1 MKTDMPGIDS
11 YYTPIRLAERL
22 IELVKAEDIQN
33 AIDFCVGDGILLK
46 AIANRFQSV
55 KLYGTD
61 ISSDALNK
69 LGRDCPD
76 IELGKCD
83 FRNDESVKKVQF
95 LRDKTFD
102 LVVLNPPFTCKGSIV
117 EHIVF
122 DDVEFKVSTAMLFA
136 MRALSFLSDKGGL
149 YAILPVSCVYSEKDK
164 KAWNHLK
171 TYYNAC
177 VLKEFSHVYFKDC
190 SPNIAL
196 VYAGRYPM
204 PVSDTC
210 SLIDFSA
217 LPVSSVVRG
226 CVRMQSPAY
235 CDKNGAIP
243 LIHTT
248 NIQAGKLVSL
258 KRIMPGEQF
267 KVDGYGVVIPRVCN
281 PNPNKVALLDGKHT
295 YALSD
300 CIIVLRT
307 ATEEDAVRVRTH
319 ILNNWQDFS
328 SIYKGTGAQYTTL
341 ARVKK
346 LFGVS

>member
-1 MKTDMPGIDS
+1 MSGIDS
-11 YYTPIRLAERL
+11 YYTPIRLADRL

-61 ISSDALNK
+61 ISSDALDK
-69 LGRDCPD
+69 LGRDCPE
-76 IELGKCD
+76 IELGECD

-122 DDVEFKVSTAMLFA
+122 DDVEFKVSTAMLFT
-136 MRALSFLSDKGGL
+136 MRALNYLSDKGGL

-164 KAWNHLK
+164 KAWDYLK
-171 TYYNAC
+171 THYNAC

-196 VYAGRYPM
+196 VYVGRYPITM
-204 PVSDTC
+204 PGTRTHVDYSD
-210 SLIDFSA
+210 

-235 CDKNGAIP
+235 SEKRGAIP

-248 NIQAGKLVSL
+248 NIQAGKLVGL

-267 KVDGYGVVIPRVCN
+267 QVDGYGVVIPRVCN

-307 ATEEDAVRVRTH
+307 ATMEDAVQVRKY
-319 ILNNWQDFS
+319 ILNNWQDFI
-328 SIYKGTGAQYTTL
+328 SIYKGTAAQYTTL
-341 ARVKK
+341 ARVKQ
-346 LFGVS
+346 LFCVS